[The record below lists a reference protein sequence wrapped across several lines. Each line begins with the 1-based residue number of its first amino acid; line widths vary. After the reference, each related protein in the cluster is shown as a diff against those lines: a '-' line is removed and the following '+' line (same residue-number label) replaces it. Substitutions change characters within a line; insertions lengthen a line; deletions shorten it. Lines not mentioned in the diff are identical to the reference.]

1 MTALYLLPLTDLI
14 GMCFYDQT
22 RYCCGDWNWGKF
34 AAKCNH
40 EYRMG
45 ETCGM
50 KLVNVTHHVEMNCKI
65 CEKIQTKYRRRD
77 SELEKLARWCREGSV
92 LKASMEKAQLNVRQ
106 LEQEINQL
114 ECERQHRQMAI
125 TGR

>member
-1 MTALYLLPLTDLI
+1 MI

-22 RYCCGDWNWGKF
+22 RYSCGDWNWGKF

-50 KLVNVTHHVEMNCKI
+50 KLVNVTHHVGMDCKI
-65 CEKIQTKYRRRD
+65 CEKIRTKYRRRD
-77 SELEKLARWCREGSV
+77 SELEKLARWRREGSV
-92 LKASMEKAQLNVRQ
+92 LKASMEKAQLAVTH
-106 LEQEINQL
+106 LEQEILHL
-114 ECERQHRQMAI
+114 ECERQNRQMAI